1 MTDFG
6 LSHFSGTSVFVQSR
20 KMVGGKFNNACAHGD
35 SFGMNSSN
43 VSNEKLMLQNQIRSS
58 GTSKTLN
65 FRCELRTWILRAIT
79 IDVCICRKISKKF
92 VKHLYFSH
100 YSTIII

>member
-1 MTDFG
+1 MPCMELTNFG
-6 LSHFSGTSVFVQSR
+6 LHHFHEVSVFVQSR

-79 IDVCICRKISKKF
+79 IDV
-92 VKHLYFSH
+92 
-100 YSTIII
+100 